1 MIGDEGCIGPSGSKL
16 LCLCQTPKIMQHM
29 HGNIPYM
36 CDCWPLILLFISLL
50 LKSSMLV
57 IYVPVYLLSVCV
69 YANVCEQDEIYDS
82 RGSTKLLFFC
92 FCWEI
97 GNSRPR
103 LLYFRLFKTVNKICP
118 TTGFELRI
126 SDPGSNR
133 CTNWGT
139 AIYCCLSIRVSILLS
154 GMTSSSIVAEPR
166 SIYIERCE
174 LFPVWFR
181 LPTYL

>member
-1 MIGDEGCIGPSGSKL
+1 
-16 LCLCQTPKIMQHM
+16 MQHM

-139 AIYCCLSIRVSILLS
+139 ANYCCLLIRVSILLS